1 MIIGAIKPSQNDNEK
16 VLGDV
21 ADKKGK
27 TTDGSSEPIKKKIEE
42 RTANVIFDAKSSL
55 TRQESRNQNHRN
67 SMTDKK
73 RLQRDKMMSLAA
85 QSYFGGH
92 KNKTGEADG
101 KYMHFAVGGESD
113 FFRPKMSLHCQRV
126 DFGN

>member
-27 TTDGSSEPIKKKIEE
+27 TDGSSEPIQKKTKE

-73 RLQRDKMMSLAA
+73 RLQRDKMNVLAA
-85 QSYFGGH
+85 
-92 KNKTGEADG
+92 
-101 KYMHFAVGGESD
+101 
-113 FFRPKMSLHCQRV
+113 
-126 DFGN
+126 

>member
-73 RLQRDKMMSLAA
+73 RL
-85 QSYFGGH
+85 
-92 KNKTGEADG
+92 
-101 KYMHFAVGGESD
+101 
-113 FFRPKMSLHCQRV
+113 
-126 DFGN
+126 